1 MFYEENDTINANE
14 QQAQQVTTDAKKG
27 MSNESK
33 KIAAGTVAGAAL
45 GSAAVFGANAIHS
58 DEPANHP
65 AEHTDEHPE
74 KQEPTTAPK
83 PEPKP
88 EEKPAKDPSNSDKDK
103 KVDDKKVD
111 DKTPEEKEEAPFMK
125 ENKVEI
131 EKIETRELDGSNVH
145 VASGTVNGHAAFMVD
160 DGQGNMVNAVV
171 DLNDNGHLDEGEN
184 ISLSEQKI
192 TLSDV
197 ATKMTAENTHDVA
210 EQEVHVVSVVSN
222 VEMDGH
228 TVNVAAVTINDEP
241 VIFIDS
247 NQNGEVDVAIG
258 DTNNNGCI
266 TDDEPVN
273 VAPRHIPMPTEDD
286 VEEGMGMA
294 ANDGMP
300 DYSNDSD
307 TTTFEA

>member
-65 AEHTDEHPE
+65 AEHTEEQPA
-74 KQEPTTAPK
+74 KQEPTTAAQ

-88 EEKPAKDPSNSDKDK
+88 EEKPATDPAKKDEDK
-103 KVDDKKVD
+103 KPEEK
-111 DKTPEEKEEAPFMK
+111 PEEKEEAPFMK

-197 ATKMTAENTHDVA
+197 ATRMTAENTHDVA
-210 EQEVHVVSVVSN
+210 EQEVHVVSVVNN

-258 DTNNNGCI
+258 DTNNNGSI